1 MRMLE
6 ALIFD
11 VDGTVAETEDLHRRA
26 FNLAFARHGM
36 DFAWNEPD
44 YRRLL
49 RTSGG
54 KERIARAIAERGAR
68 LPAEDIAAIH
78 ATKTAIYEELLRVE
92 GVAWRPGIQALMAE
106 GRARGLGLAL
116 ATTTSDAN
124 LEPLLRPVL
133 GERWR
138 ASFAAIVTGDQVPR
152 KKPAPD
158 VYVETLRRLRVGAA
172 DAMALEDSRAGVEAA
187 RAAGVPV
194 VAVPSY
200 WLAGDDLSQADLVV
214 EHLGDAEALIAW
226 HARRHE
232 GQERRAHA

>member
-1 MRMLE
+1 MLE

-26 FNLAFARHGM
+26 FNLAFARHGLDM
-36 DFAWNEPD
+36 AWNEPD

-54 KERIARAIAERGAR
+54 KERIARAIAERGAK
-68 LPAEDIAAIH
+68 LPSEDIAAIH
-78 ATKTAIYEELLRVE
+78 ATKTALYDELVRGE
-92 GVAWRPGIQALMAE
+92 GVRWRPGIQALMAE

-124 LEPLLRPVL
+124 LEPLFRPAM

-158 VYVETLRRLRVGAA
+158 VYIETLRRLRVAAA
-172 DAMALEDSRAGVEAA
+172 DAIAFEDSRAGVEAA

-194 VAVPSY
+194 VATPSY

-214 EHLGDAEALIAW
+214 DHLGDAEALIAW
-226 HARRHE
+226 HAQRHAE